1 MKTLIVPQ
9 NSLNKDVAKSSDDFK
24 TNISEDELKDR
35 INKLK
40 SPQQPSNIQPLTD
53 HDRDVQLSDLE
64 SFKAEVTNLSWSKY
78 LDFKNKCDQ
87 DKQYQAQ
94 IKSLLDR
101 SKVGTKLDPN
111 LKLNKETLDAVDN
124 FKKLKEL
131 GLEGFKNKYPKL
143 SEAHPLGKYGDVTLN
158 EVINHMRGLK
168 TEQMFQ
174 FLKDHTTELTL
185 VSQMLPTLF
194 IYKSLIS
201 HHNKIVAAQIEHI
214 HTLKLSPEQLKVRL
228 EHVTKETRFV
238 KLVAAPFVALGFY
251 VVTRIVGSVKVH
263 LKSQEQ
269 ASEAIG
275 GNSLLSSSL
284 VLWIKKWNSKHP
296 FNFNFNFF
304 FFIFFFLLSMYLN
317 SNSKETHNFDISF
330 ITDWPYFKYVLYV
343 IIISCFIISLY
354 FYVFELFILYLFKSK
369 RISRPVQYPKY
380 IPKNLKLRID
390 ILGIIYNSANIEDSS
405 ALKHTIRHNLF
416 GLCLYWFI
424 CLVAIILIVIL

>member
-101 SKVGTKLDPN
+101 SSVGTKLDPN

-284 VLWIKKWNSKHP
+284 VLWIKKLNSKHP

-380 IPKNLKLRID
+380 IPKNLKIRID

>member
-101 SKVGTKLDPN
+101 SSVGTKLDPN

-284 VLWIKKWNSKHP
+284 VLWIKKLNSKHP

>member
-1 MKTLIVPQ
+1 METLIVPQ

-284 VLWIKKWNSKHP
+284 VLWIKKLNSKHP

>member
-1 MKTLIVPQ
+1 METLIVPQ

-101 SKVGTKLDPN
+101 SSVGTKLDPN

-214 HTLKLSPEQLKVRL
+214 QTLKLSPEQLKVRL

-284 VLWIKKWNSKHP
+284 VLWIKKLNSKHP

-380 IPKNLKLRID
+380 IPKNLKIRID